1 MAEIN
6 IDALMG
12 KEKKKKSVLQ
22 SIVET
27 MGIGPTRTESVTDIG
42 SSALDLAVLAGDY
55 IPDPIIQGSK
65 IVGSG
70 FMDAMNVLDKLRGG
84 AAGVWDVAGEYGPKI
99 TRDKRSGEYDMENI
113 FTTDW
118 FGRDGSVVE
127 EQSSFIDRVME
138 SAKQGWKDPSSKSF
152 GDEFTSLYPDWL
164 SKPPQALLNLFWK
177 PLMFLLVMPRKPRNL

>member
-27 MGIGPTRTESVTDIG
+27 MGIGPTQVESVKDVG
-42 SSALDLAVLAGDY
+42 SAALDLGILVGDY

-65 IVGSG
+65 VVGSG

-118 FGRDGSVVE
+118 TGRDGSVVE
-127 EQSSFIDRVME
+127 DQSSFIDRVME
-138 SAKQGWKDPSSKSF
+138 SAKQGWKDPSTKSF
-152 GDEFTSLYPDWL
+152 GDEFTSCILIGCLKFPAL
-164 SKPPQALLNLFWK
+164 SLWEMLL
-177 PLMFLLVMPRKPRNL
+177 PI